1 MHFFKIA
8 GKYLQSYYIYCLVFF
23 VRFEEIQR
31 IGKNIFPDF
40 SKFREKIIIFAKLKI
55 LKQLEK
61 IFSKQNFNFE
71 K

>member
-1 MHFFKIA
+1 LLE
-8 GKYLQSYYIYCLVFF
+8 KYLPNFNCLLFF

-40 SKFREKIIIFAKLKI
+40 SKFREKIIIFAKFKI

>member
-1 MHFFKIA
+1 LLE
-8 GKYLQSYYIYCLVFF
+8 KYLPNFNCLLFF

-40 SKFREKIIIFAKLKI
+40 REKIIFFAKFKI